1 MREDGGEQRQSPATR
16 KMRAIKMAMCRPTV
30 MSTDSRP
37 PARVERWVR
46 TRMAPLMANI
56 RERVVRDT
64 KSTMSTSPVSSR
76 GVELTRCR

>member
-1 MREDGGEQRQSPATR
+1 
-16 KMRAIKMAMCRPTV
+16 

-64 KSTMSTSPVSSR
+64 NSTMSTSPVSSR